1 MYTSRK
7 VKRNS
12 QQEILDFLK
21 TVQCATEREIQE
33 EVWGYYRNQ
42 SKRPWLS
49 GGSSESNKK
58 YADIL
63 RRALYSGKIDRMRIQ
78 FHKKDTRKYWY
89 YFIPQTQ
96 L

>member
-42 SKRPWLS
+42 SKRR
-49 GGSSESNKK
+49 SSESNKK